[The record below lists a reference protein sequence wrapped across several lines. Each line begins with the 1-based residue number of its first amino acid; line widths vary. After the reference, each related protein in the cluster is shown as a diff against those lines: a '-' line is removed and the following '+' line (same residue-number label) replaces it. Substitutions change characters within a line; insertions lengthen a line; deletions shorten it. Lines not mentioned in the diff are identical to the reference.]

1 VTLTD
6 RALANRTTV
15 LFAVVAAAILG
26 FQAWSTLPR
35 ESFPDITVPVV
46 VVTTIYPGAAPA
58 EVERQ
63 ITDRLERE
71 LRGLADV
78 KRLSS
83 VSSESAS
90 VVTIEFESGTEV
102 DFARQKVRDRVDLAR
117 ADFPSDVEEPL
128 IQEVNFSDI
137 PILQINLAGELGP
150 VVLKQLAK
158 NLRDDL
164 ETIPGVLRVDLVGGL
179 DREVQ
184 VDIDPERLRLYGLS
198 LEDVI
203 TAVRAGNLSIPGG
216 ELEVGDSTFA
226 VRVPNEVDDPRTIA
240 DFAIEARDGRP
251 LFIRDVARVSLGFE
265 DRASIARID
274 GRESIALAIQKRTG
288 ANLLAVAD
296 AARAEVELHRASWP
310 TGLEVVFLGDQSEDV
325 EMMVTDLQN
334 NILTGLVLVVVVLMT
349 ALGLRNA
356 SFVGL
361 AIPLAMLMTFV
372 VVELAGFTLNT
383 VVLFGLVMAVGM
395 LVDNA
400 VVVVENIYRHMQ
412 QGRGRLEAA
421 SLGTR
426 QVGTAILVST
436 LTTVAAF
443 APLLFWPGVV
453 GDFMKYLPLT
463 VSIALAASLLIAFTV
478 NPVLCAAFMT
488 APKRDRRNADDD
500 PDAVGADDESGG
512 SRAGR
517 AVILAYR
524 RSLDFALRRRS
535 LVVGLTLLTFVVVVM
550 LFGRFNHGVE
560 FFPETEPRQIVV
572 DLDLPP
578 GTALDRTDAV
588 TRELERRLAGLPD
601 VRVIAASVG
610 AGSQADFGGSAQGGQ
625 AARARLL
632 IDLIP
637 RKERSISS
645 FVTMDEVRRR
655 VAGIPGATLDVS
667 RPAEGP
673 PVGDPVSIE
682 IRGDDFETLG
692 QLADRIRAL
701 IEDIPGLVSLDDDF
715 DLARPELLLR
725 VDRVA
730 AARAGLDPGKIAADV
745 RTAVNGTDASTWRRG
760 DEDVDIVVRF
770 AESRRRS
777 VADLEAITL
786 VNEAGVQIPLS
797 TVAAIERNQALTAI
811 THKELKR
818 VVTVTGR
825 VTSPELAE
833 PVRAEARARIEAEP
847 SLVPAGV
854 TVAFAGQ
861 SEDEDEAKAFL
872 SKAFLWALLLVAALI
887 VGQFD
892 SLAVPFIVMTSVV
905 MSMIGVLLGLLVTG
919 LPFGIVM
926 TGLGV
931 ISLAGIVVNNAIVL
945 LDYGEQL
952 RARGL
957 PRAELVRLTGERRL
971 RPVLLTAVT
980 TALGMLP
987 LATGVDIDFV
997 NFTIGTGGESSQW
1010 WQGLA
1015 VAVIFGL
1022 GVATF
1027 LTLILVPV
1035 LYDLLLERRE
1045 RRVHRGV
1052 GLGDDTNPV

>member
-1 VTLTD
+1 MTLTD

-15 LFAVVAAAILG
+15 LFAVLAAAILG
-26 FQAWSTLPR
+26 FQAWNTLPR

-83 VSSESAS
+83 VSAESSS
-90 VVTIEFESGTEV
+90 VVTIEFDSGTEV

-117 ADFPSDVEEPL
+117 ADFPTDVEEPL

-150 VVLKQLAK
+150 VVLKELAK

-226 VRVPNEVDDPRTIA
+226 VRVPNEVDDPRTVA
-240 DFAIEARDGRP
+240 DFAIEARGGRP
-251 LFIRDVARVSLGFE
+251 LFIRDVATVSLGFE
-265 DRASIARID
+265 DRTSIARID

-296 AARAEVELHRASWP
+296 AARAEVEAHRASWP
-310 TGLEVVFLGDQSEDV
+310 AGLEVVFLGDQSEDV

-356 SFVGL
+356 SFVGF
-361 AIPLAMLMTFV
+361 AIPLAMLITFM

-412 QGRGRLEAA
+412 QGRGHLEAA

-426 QVGTAILVST
+426 QVATAILVST

-488 APKRDRRNADDD
+488 VPKQDRHRAGED
-500 PDAVGADDESGG
+500 PDAVGADDDGSGG
-512 SRAGR
+512 NRAGR
-517 AVILAYR
+517 AIMAAYR
-524 RSLDFALRRRS
+524 RSLDFALRRRG
-535 LVVGLTLLTFVVVVM
+535 LVVGLTLLTFIVVVM

-655 VAGIPGATLDVS
+655 VTGIPGATLDVS

-692 QLADRIRAL
+692 RLRIR
-701 IEDIPGLVSLDDDF
+701 
-715 DLARPELLLR
+715 
-725 VDRVA
+725 
-730 AARAGLDPGKIAADV
+730 
-745 RTAVNGTDASTWRRG
+745 
-760 DEDVDIVVRF
+760 F
-770 AESRRRS
+770 A
-777 VADLEAITL
+777 
-786 VNEAGVQIPLS
+786 P
-797 TVAAIERNQALTAI
+797 
-811 THKELKR
+811 
-818 VVTVTGR
+818 
-825 VTSPELAE
+825 
-833 PVRAEARARIEAEP
+833 
-847 SLVPAGV
+847 
-854 TVAFAGQ
+854 
-861 SEDEDEAKAFL
+861 
-872 SKAFLWALLLVAALI
+872 
-887 VGQFD
+887 
-892 SLAVPFIVMTSVV
+892 
-905 MSMIGVLLGLLVTG
+905 
-919 LPFGIVM
+919 
-926 TGLGV
+926 
-931 ISLAGIVVNNAIVL
+931 
-945 LDYGEQL
+945 
-952 RARGL
+952 
-957 PRAELVRLTGERRL
+957 
-971 RPVLLTAVT
+971 
-980 TALGMLP
+980 
-987 LATGVDIDFV
+987 
-997 NFTIGTGGESSQW
+997 
-1010 WQGLA
+1010 
-1015 VAVIFGL
+1015 
-1022 GVATF
+1022 
-1027 LTLILVPV
+1027 
-1035 LYDLLLERRE
+1035 
-1045 RRVHRGV
+1045 
-1052 GLGDDTNPV
+1052 